1 MADREERTL
10 SSRRIYQ
17 GRVVGLRI
25 DTVLLPH
32 GGTSDREIV
41 EHGEAVV
48 LVPVDDQ
55 GRVLL
60 VRQYRKAIERL
71 LLELP
76 AGGVDPGETPEQAA
90 IREMQEETGYL
101 PGKLEAL
108 GGFFVAPGYCQEYLH
123 LFLATDLSPSRLD
136 ADDDED
142 IELVPTSWEEMPG
155 LLESGAICDAKS
167 VAGLLRAMQRRG
179 TL

>member
-1 MADREERTL
+1 M
-10 SSRRIYQ
+10 
-17 GRVVGLRI
+17 RI
-25 DTVLLPH
+25 DTVRLPH
-32 GGTSDREIV
+32 GGVSEREIV

-90 IREMQEETGYL
+90 LREMQEETGFL

-108 GGFFVAPGYCQEYLH
+108 GGFYIAPGYSQEYLH
-123 LFLATDLSPSRLD
+123 LFLATNLSPSSLD

-142 IELVPTSWEEMPG
+142 IEVVPTTWEEIPG

-167 VAGLLRAMQRRG
+167 VAGLLWAMWRKLPG
-179 TL
+179 

>member
-1 MADREERTL
+1 MADREELTL

-25 DTVLLPH
+25 DTVRLPH

-60 VRQYRKAIERL
+60 VRQYRKAVERL

-76 AGGVDPGETPEQAA
+76 AGGVDPGETPEQTAL
-90 IREMQEETGYL
+90 REMQEETGFL

-108 GGFFVAPGYCQEYLH
+108 GGFFIAPGYSQEYLY
-123 LFLATDLSPSRLD
+123 LFLATDLTPSSLD
-136 ADDDED
+136 PDDDED
-142 IELVPTSWEEMPG
+142 IELVPTTWEEIPG

-179 TL
+179 TI